1 MKIDRIEI
9 TPIYEG
15 HVFKDWKHKV
25 YFDYGDGSK
34 IGCDYTLD
42 EIDRHLEKRVE
53 RLAKLYEDTPSFKF
67 GAA

>member
-9 TPIYEG
+9 TPIYEEN
-15 HVFKDWKHKV
+15 VFKAWKHKAW
-25 YFDYGDGSK
+25 FDYGDGSK
-34 IGCDYTLD
+34 IACDYTLD

-53 RLAKLYEDTPSFKF
+53 RLAKLYEDRPSFKF